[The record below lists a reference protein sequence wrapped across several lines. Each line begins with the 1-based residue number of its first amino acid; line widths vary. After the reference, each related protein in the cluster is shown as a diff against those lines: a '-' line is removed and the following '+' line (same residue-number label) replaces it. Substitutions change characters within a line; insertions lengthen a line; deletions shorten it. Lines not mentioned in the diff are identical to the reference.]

1 MGEVGLSEEKLQE
14 IGKIAHFFSKIN
26 VAVVEL
32 TDTLSVGDRI
42 RIQGP
47 TTDFEQTVD
56 SMQIEH
62 ANVKT
67 AKKGESIGLKV
78 KDKVREKD
86 AVYKVT

>member
-1 MGEVGLSEEKLQE
+1 MSEEKLVE
-14 IGKIAHFFSKIN
+14 VGKIAHFFSKIN

-62 ANVKT
+62 AIVKT
-67 AKKGESIGLKV
+67 ATKGQSVGLKV

-86 AVYKVT
+86 TVYKVA